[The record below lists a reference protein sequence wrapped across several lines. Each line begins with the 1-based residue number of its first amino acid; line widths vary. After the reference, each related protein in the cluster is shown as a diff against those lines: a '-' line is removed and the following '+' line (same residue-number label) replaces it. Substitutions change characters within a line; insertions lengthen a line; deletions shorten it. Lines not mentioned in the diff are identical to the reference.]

1 MPHRRVHEPIGLF
14 VFRLCLGLL
23 IVAGAC
29 RLNSTDNAPTP
40 SAAGGAGD
48 EVDSPIPSRVPET
61 PMETARL
68 LRKLRTSGRLAQL
81 RPYLPSDH
89 CEAILD
95 VILAVDQLAVAADE
109 LRSAVG
115 DTIGEATA
123 DLYDFTSAANAL
135 ELFSRDVELID
146 EQIRGDEASVV
157 IQVASRVPL
166 NTVRFRR
173 IKGRWILQTDPPIDG
188 LPEAVLELAAAMRR
202 CAGDQRRNRWTIE
215 RLSKELDRRTQGPR
229 TTLHQLQT
237 RARSGRE
244 HAGRS

>member
-1 MPHRRVHEPIGLF
+1 MRNRAL
-14 VFRLCLGLL
+14 VFRLCLGLS
-23 IVAGAC
+23 IIAGAC
-29 RLNSTDNAPTP
+29 RRDSAENAPTP
-40 SAAGGAGD
+40 SAAGRAGD
-48 EVDSPIPSRVPET
+48 EVVSPIPGRVPDT

-68 LRKLRTSGRLAQL
+68 LRQLRTSGRLAQL
-81 RPYLPSDH
+81 RPYLAPDH

-123 DLYDFTSAANAL
+123 DLYDFTAAANAL
-135 ELFSRDVELID
+135 ELFSRDVELVD

-173 IKGRWILQTDPPIDG
+173 ITGRWILQTDRPIGG
-188 LPEAVLELAAAMRR
+188 LPGAVLELAAAMRR
-202 CAGDQRRNRWTIE
+202 CAVDQRRNHWTIE
-215 RLSKELDRRTQGPR
+215 RLNKELDRRTQGPR

-237 RARSGRE
+237 QAGSGAE
-244 HAGRS
+244 DAAPS